1 MNKTFYP
8 KLAISNIKKNGKFY
22 FPYLVTFIGM
32 TMMFYIMGALAGN
45 KGIDQ
50 MRGAYSLKM
59 IMDLGTAVIGI
70 FSAIFLFYTNSFLMK
85 RRQNEIGLYNILGM
99 EKRHIARILGY
110 ETFFICVGG
119 IVSGLI
125 LGIVLNKFMFL
136 ILAKMIGFK
145 VPFQFEFMP
154 ETIVMTALLFGAIS
168 IVIFLWNIIKI
179 KVANPIE
186 LLHGGVV
193 GEKEPKTKGLLAV
206 IGIICIGVAYYIA
219 ITTKNPLTAFMLFF
233 VAVLLVIIGT
243 YALFTAGSIVILKLL
258 RKNKTFYYHPKHFT
272 SISGMIYRMKQ
283 NAAGLSNICIL
294 STMVLVMISTTTCLY
309 IGVEDALSEMY
320 PKDILINEYYD
331 KSNHEE
337 KIDQLIQKELDERN
351 LSIKNVKKY
360 SQLSFAGNFKDGV
373 FSLAPDNTTDQV
385 HQLEIITKS
394 DYEAMGGTTVPLKKN
409 EVIVCS
415 KGQKLEDK
423 INVLSTDLYVKKY
436 IKDFPIESDMETVVK
451 NVDYIVVY
459 DQQTMEQLFKRES
472 AQFKKYQIFMMCHKE
487 FDLTG
492 SDEDKIAFSKGLSE
506 RFSQEKGMEVHQRSR
521 QENKAEF
528 YAIFGGFLF
537 LGIFLGS
544 LFLMATALIIYYKQ
558 ISEGYE
564 DKQRFE
570 IMQKVGMSKEE
581 VKKTISSQIVMVFFL
596 PLAMAGIHVLAA
608 FSLMEKLL
616 ALFSLK
622 NTTLF
627 ATCTI
632 GTIVVF
638 AAVYIIVYL
647 LTAKVYYKIVKWN

>member
-1 MNKTFYP
+1 MNKIFYP

-45 KGIDQ
+45 KGISQ
-50 MRGAYSLKM
+50 MPGADSLKM
-59 IMDLGTAVIGI
+59 IMDLGIAVIGI

-125 LGIVLNKFMFL
+125 LGIVLNKFMLL

-145 VPFQFEFMP
+145 VPFQFEFMLG
-154 ETIVMTALLFGAIS
+154 TIVMTALLFGAIS

-193 GEKEPKTKGLLAV
+193 GEKEPKTKVLLAV
-206 IGIICIGVAYYIA
+206 IGLLCIGVAYYIA
-219 ITTKNPLTAFMLFF
+219 ITTKNPLTALMLFF

-309 IGVEDALSEMY
+309 IGAKDALNEMY
-320 PKDILINEYYD
+320 PRDILINENYD

-337 KIDQLIQKELDERN
+337 KIDELIQKELDENN
-351 LSIKNVKKY
+351 LSLKNVKSY
-360 SQLSFAGNFKDGV
+360 SKLSLAGKFKDGV

-394 DYEAMGGTTVPLKKN
+394 DYEALGGTTQPLKKN

-436 IKDFPIESDMETVVK
+436 MKDFPMESDMETVVE
-451 NVDYIVVY
+451 NVNYIVVY
-459 DQQTMEQLFKRES
+459 DQQTMEQLFKRAN
-472 AQFKKYQIFMMCHKE
+472 AQLKKYQISMLYHKE
-487 FDLTG
+487 FDLSG
-492 SDEDKIAFSKGLSE
+492 SDEDKIAFSKDLSK
-506 RFSQEKGMEVHQRSR
+506 RLSQEKGMGVYERNR
-521 QENKAEF
+521 QENRADF
-528 YAIFGGFLF
+528 YATFGGFLF

-632 GTIVVF
+632 GTMVVF